1 MIKKNIGI
9 IGCGFIG
16 QAVIKE
22 LVKNKNYNI
31 RVLDR
36 NPNFEKISVNWF
48 EKDYRDKE
56 SISEFIL
63 DLDILIHLAS
73 STVPASSSLSADIEI
88 KENISAMV
96 QLLDLVRKLNPDI
109 YIIFASSASVYGNQ
123 VDFPISEKSMLH
135 PISFHGLQ
143 KLSIEHFLRIY
154 HQLYNIRFAS
164 CRISNPYGFGQKN
177 NTLQGLLSI
186 IKSNFKDNK
195 KVIIYGVNECS
206 RDFIHI
212 SDLANA
218 FISLCA
224 TKPINC
230 EVNISSGVE
239 TKIINLLKLLEKIY
253 QENILLEY
261 KELRKF
267 DIKRSVLDNSLIR
280 SLTGWEPKKEL
291 SRGLREFMINID
303 N

>member
-1 MIKKNIGI
+1 MIKKYIGI

-109 YIIFASSASVYGNQ
+109 YII
-123 VDFPISEKSMLH
+123 L
-135 PISFHGLQ
+135 L
-143 KLSIEHFLRIY
+143 
-154 HQLYNIRFAS
+154 HQLQYM
-164 CRISNPYGFGQKN
+164 G
-177 NTLQGLLSI
+177 
-186 IKSNFKDNK
+186 IK
-195 KVIIYGVNECS
+195 
-206 RDFIHI
+206 
-212 SDLANA
+212 
-218 FISLCA
+218 
-224 TKPINC
+224 
-230 EVNISSGVE
+230 
-239 TKIINLLKLLEKIY
+239 
-253 QENILLEY
+253 
-261 KELRKF
+261 
-267 DIKRSVLDNSLIR
+267 
-280 SLTGWEPKKEL
+280 
-291 SRGLREFMINID
+291 
-303 N
+303 

>member
-1 MIKKNIGI
+1 M
-9 IGCGFIG
+9 
-16 QAVIKE
+16 
-22 LVKNKNYNI
+22 
-31 RVLDR
+31 
-36 NPNFEKISVNWF
+36 
-48 EKDYRDKE
+48 
-56 SISEFIL
+56 
-63 DLDILIHLAS
+63 
-73 STVPASSSLSADIEI
+73 
-88 KENISAMV
+88 
-96 QLLDLVRKLNPDI
+96 
-109 YIIFASSASVYGNQ
+109 
-123 VDFPISEKSMLH
+123 
-135 PISFHGLQ
+135 
-143 KLSIEHFLRIY
+143 
-154 HQLYNIRFAS
+154 
-164 CRISNPYGFGQKN
+164 
-177 NTLQGLLSI
+177 
-186 IKSNFKDNK
+186 
-195 KVIIYGVNECS
+195 
-206 RDFIHI
+206 
-212 SDLANA
+212 ANA